1 MTIIVHAPDGS
12 SIDFPDGTDHA
23 TINGVMTQHFP
34 TSAAPSPTPDRYQ
47 QAAQEQSDALK
58 AKGVD
63 TTAGYG
69 RQVLQGMTMG
79 GADEA
84 LAGLSTPL
92 EMVKHGTFD
101 PREGYNYAKAQENLS
116 LEQAR
121 KQHGMLGTAA
131 EVGGSVLSGGAAAN
145 AGLTLARPGMGV
157 LGRIG
162 AGATEGAG
170 YGAVSGA
177 LDGGDSLSDRATGAG
192 KGALAGALVGGGI
205 PAATGIAGG
214 VLGPIASNIRARIN
228 PGGVADSQLA
238 RALMES
244 GQQGP
249 AVEQSIQQAAQE
261 GQPGFRVADALGNS
275 GQRML
280 STVARA
286 PGAGRQQTV
295 DFLEAR
301 QAGQGRRISNA
312 LAEGFDS
319 ANTAAQTEAAL
330 RAARGTAADAEY
342 GAVRGGSNPV
352 NLVDPINHLD
362 RIIGTQ
368 PGQVITPAN
377 DSIEAALTPF
387 RQRLAR
393 VNPDDFEAVQRIR
406 GDMADAAE
414 TARRGGQ
421 GNRARLI
428 GGAVRQ
434 LDTAM
439 ENASPGYRQ
448 ANQNFAQASHNI
460 NQVQAG
466 RDASMRGRV
475 EDTIPAFQALTPEGQ
490 QAFRAGYVDPL
501 IASTQSAAVG
511 ANKAR
516 PLTSDAF
523 RDEAMR
529 MAPGNP
535 LMFRQI
541 GRENTMFETRRQ
553 ATGGSQT
560 ADNQADALAQ
570 HVDPTIMGALLTGHP
585 GHAAMHFLR
594 SVGNGLNGYTPAVRE
609 QMAQRLLGTDVSPAI
624 NRVQQSM
631 ARRAQIARGLTTGIY
646 AGTGIESQRK

>member
-1 MTIIVHAPDGS
+1 MTITVHAPDGS

-23 TINGVMTQHFP
+23 TINGVMMQHFP
-34 TSAAPSPTPDRYQ
+34 ASAAPAPDKYQ

-58 AKGVD
+58 AKGID

-69 RQVLQGMTMG
+69 RQALQGATFG
-79 GADEA
+79 GADEVM
-84 LAGLSTPL
+84 AGLSTPL
-92 EMVKHGTFD
+92 EMIKHGTFD

-121 KQHGMLGTAA
+121 KAHGALGTAA
-131 EVGGSVLSGGAAAN
+131 EIGGSVLSGGGLAN
-145 AGLTLARPGMGV
+145 AGVTLARPGMGFI
-157 LGRIG
+157 GRLG
-162 AGATEGAG
+162 AGAAEGAG

-177 LDGGDSLSDRATGAG
+177 LDGGDTFADRFSGAG
-192 KGALAGALVGGGI
+192 RGALAGGLVGGAI
-205 PAATGIAGG
+205 PAAGAVAGS

-249 AVEQSIQQAAQE
+249 AVEQAIQQAAQE
-261 GQPGFRVADALGNS
+261 GQGGYRVADALGNS

-301 QAGQGRRISNA
+301 QAGQGRRVSNA

-319 ANTAAQTEAAL
+319 SQTAAQTEAAL
-330 RAARGTAADAEY
+330 TTARGTAANAEY
-342 GAVRGGSNPV
+342 GAVRGGSTPV
-352 NLVDPINHLD
+352 DLVDPINHLD

-368 PGQVITPAN
+368 PGQVLTPAN

-439 ENASPGYRQ
+439 EAASPGYRQ
-448 ANQNFAQASHNI
+448 ANANFAQASRNI
-460 NQVQAG
+460 EAVQTG
-466 RDASMRGRV
+466 RDASMRGRT
-475 EDTIPAFQALTPEGQ
+475 EDTIPAFQALQPEGQ
-490 QAFRAGYVDPL
+490 AAYRAGYVDPL
-501 IASTQSAAVG
+501 IGSTQAAAVG

-523 RDEAMR
+523 QQEAAV

-535 LMFRQI
+535 LMQRRI

-560 ADNQADALAQ
+560 HDNSQDALAQ

-585 GHAAMHFLR
+585 GHAALHFLR
-594 SVGNGLNGYTPAVRE
+594 NVGNGLNGYTPAVRE

-624 NRVQQSM
+624 QRVQQSM
-631 ARRAQIARGLTTGIY
+631 ALRGHIARQLLRGVY
-646 AGTGIESQRK
+646 AGTGMESQRK